1 MDDARLRFQPATRT
15 LPGVICSDSDVP
27 ADFVP
32 LRLLVQP
39 GGTCFELTRAEM
51 LLGRHS
57 QVDIRVCLPD
67 VSRRHCRFVFHEGH
81 WQVVDLHSLNGI
93 FVNGV
98 RVDEAT
104 LCAEDVLR
112 IGSVTFKVQLAAAAS
127 RQLPHILAGPTSQR
141 RAS

>member
-1 MDDARLRFQPATRT
+1 MDDARLPFQIATRT
-15 LPGVICSDSDVP
+15 LPGVVLSDADVP

-39 GGTCFELTRAEM
+39 GGLCFELTRAEM

-81 WQVVDLHSLNGI
+81 WQVFDLHSLNGV
-93 FVNGV
+93 FVNGA
-98 RVDEAT
+98 RVEEAT
-104 LCAEDVLR
+104 LCPEDVLR
-112 IGSVTFKVQLAAAAS
+112 VGSVTFKVQLAPAAS
-127 RQLPHILAGPTSQR
+127 HQPARILPGPAPQR
-141 RAS
+141 KAS